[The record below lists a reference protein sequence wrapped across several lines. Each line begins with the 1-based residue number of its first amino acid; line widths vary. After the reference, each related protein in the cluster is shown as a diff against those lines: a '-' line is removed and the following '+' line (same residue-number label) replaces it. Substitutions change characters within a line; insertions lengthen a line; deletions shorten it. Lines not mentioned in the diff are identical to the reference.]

1 MLRKKMLRDIRGNF
15 AQFFSIFLLSMVAMW
30 CFTGFEANV
39 IGGGRARES
48 FHEETNCADGWIYGS
63 AFTEDQRQSLAA
75 IDKIKDVQLRTEVLG
90 KADEKYNT
98 AEVYCY
104 FEEDSTVIKP
114 YVLEGAAFDPAD
126 TEGVWMFYR
135 FADAWGLKVGDSF
148 TVHVLGQD
156 IEKRIRGLVAT
167 PEYEYACASTDA
179 DTDFHNISFLYFSTK
194 VLPEELRS
202 YNQLLFTCEGK
213 ALSLEGDIAKA
224 LEDKYAFIA
233 DRDSIPGYYKLSDEL
248 SQHESF
254 AYVFAFVFVAIALL
268 VIMTTMKRMISQQRT
283 QIGTMNALGLKKHK
297 ILLHYLS
304 FSFFVSLLGALLGIV
319 LGLTTLGSMMVEMFG
334 GLYYSVPEWKAGFDY
349 RSIVLVG
356 VIVGVCVLTAFFSC
370 RQVLKIQPSEALRPA
385 AAPDAKPCIF
395 ERLPFWDRLGF
406 NARYNL
412 RDIARSKLRAFMGAF
427 GTAVGMLLMTM
438 GLGCFDT
445 LDYVRDWYFDRI
457 QNYDYQ
463 VQFADNATFEQKEQI
478 KSEYGGEYLATYLIS
493 MATDDHPTSEDI
505 LSCKLVAVEGEGK
518 FGLTDMDLES
528 IKLEPGTVGVTKN
541 QAEELGIHKGDK
553 IYWKLS
559 TGEQWVEAEVGC
571 IVRHP
576 SIMGIYILRQDAEKA
591 EGLEYSPAM
600 LLSDD
605 SRLDG
610 LTDDAIASVHSRTEL
625 VEAFDKSMEIMDLL
639 VWFMAIFSVMMVVI
653 VLYNS
658 GNLSFNEREKEF
670 ATLKVLGFGSG
681 RIRRLMATQNLWLSL
696 IGALAGMPFGKQ
708 LIQLMMDTNG
718 DTVDWPCYITTRTFI
733 ISALLVMG
741 VSVLVSFMFAKRIR
755 RIDMVEVLKGME

>member
-39 IGGGRARES
+39 IGGGRARER
-48 FHEETNCADGWIYGS
+48 FHEKTNCADGWIYGS
-63 AFTEDQRQSLAA
+63 SFTEEQRQSLAA
-75 IDKIKDVQLRTEVLG
+75 VDKINDVQLRTEVLG

-104 FEEDSTVIKP
+104 FEEENTVTKP
-114 YVLEGAAFDPAD
+114 YVVEGAEFDPSD

-135 FADAWGLKVGDSF
+135 FADAWDFKLGDSF

-156 IEKRIRGLVAT
+156 ITKQIRGFVAT

-179 DTDFHNISFLYFSTK
+179 DTDFHNISFLYFSMN

-213 ALSLEGDIAKA
+213 ALSLEDDISKA
-224 LEDKYAFIA
+224 LDNKYAFIA

-248 SQHESF
+248 AQHESF

-283 QIGTMNALGLKKHK
+283 QIGTMNALGLKKRK

-304 FSFFVSLLGALLGIV
+304 FSLVVSLLGGIAGV
-319 LGLTTLGSMMVEMFG
+319 GLGLATLGRMMVEMFG
-334 GLYYSVPEWKAGFDY
+334 GQYYSVPEWSAGFDY
-349 RSIVLVG
+349 RSIVLVC

-385 AAPDAKPCIF
+385 AAPDARPCVF
-395 ERLPFWDRLGF
+395 EKLPFWDKLSF

-412 RDIARSKLRAFMGAF
+412 RDICRSKLRAFMGVF

-438 GLGCFDT
+438 GLGCFDS
-445 LDYVRDWYFDRI
+445 LDYVRDWYFDKI

-463 VQFADNATFEQKEQI
+463 VQFADNATFEQKEAI
-478 KSEYGGEYLATYLIS
+478 KAEYGGEYLATYMIS

-505 LSCKLVAVEGEGK
+505 LSCKLVSVEGEGL
-518 FGLTDMDLES
+518 FGLTDMELDRC
-528 IKLEPGTVGVTKN
+528 KLEPGTVGVTKN
-541 QAEELGIHKGDK
+541 QAARLGIKKGDR
-553 IYWKLS
+553 IFWKLS
-559 TGEQWVEAEVGC
+559 TGEQWVEAKVGC
-571 IVRHP
+571 IIRHP
-576 SIMGIYILRQDAEKA
+576 SIMGIYILREDAEKV

-600 LLSDD
+600 LLSNDKRLEDIED
-605 SRLDG
+605 S
-610 LTDDAIASVHSRTEL
+610 AIASVHSREEL
-625 VEAFDKSMEIMDLL
+625 VKAFDKSMEIMDLL
-639 VWFMAIFSVMMVVI
+639 VWFMSIFSVMMIVI

-670 ATLKVLGFGSG
+670 ATLKVLGFGSR

-696 IGALAGMPFGKQ
+696 IGTLAGMPFGKQ

-718 DTVDWPCYITTRTFI
+718 DSIDWPCYISARTVVL
-733 ISALLVMG
+733 SALLVMG